1 MRSVRRIA
9 LISGIILSCVS
20 CDQLTKRVATAAL
33 EGRPS
38 VSLACDTIRL
48 SYAENAGAFLS
59 LGEGL
64 PRQARFWIF
73 LLFPAMALSGLLVVA
88 LRRHLPGRLE
98 VIALS
103 LLVAGGMGNMVDR
116 FLYGV
121 VRDFLNV
128 GIGSLRTGV
137 FNVADVSIMLGAT
150 LLLLARSGAVR
161 SHRSA

>member
-1 MRSVRRIA
+1 V
-9 LISGIILSCVS
+9 
-20 CDQLTKRVATAAL
+20 
-33 EGRPS
+33 
-38 VSLACDTIRL
+38 CDTIRL

-88 LRRHLPGRLE
+88 LRHHLPGRLE
-98 VIALS
+98 VVALS

-116 FLYGV
+116 LLYGV

-137 FNVADVSIMLGAT
+137 FNVADVSIMVGAT
-150 LLLLARSGAVR
+150 LLLLARFCAVR
-161 SHRSA
+161 IQRTA